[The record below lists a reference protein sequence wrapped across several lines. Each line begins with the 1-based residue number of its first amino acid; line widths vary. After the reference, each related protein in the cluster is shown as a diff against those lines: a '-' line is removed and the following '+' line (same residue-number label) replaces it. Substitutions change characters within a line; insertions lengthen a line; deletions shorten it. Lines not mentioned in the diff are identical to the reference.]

1 LEFWTEEKLIKILEV
16 ADGYGEILGKGPLET
31 VVLNISKQLAAMG
44 HEVTIFERRHSEDW
58 PKEEYVSDVKIVRLD
73 KRRAGRSDLF
83 TLQNPI
89 SIVKMGLDGLL
100 FSWKFSRFVKK
111 QYGDSAYVIH
121 VHFPLSAMFLI
132 FVNKKLRDKIIFTC
146 HADEYRLGL
155 SSRLK
160 PSFSL
165 KVFSPDIFLMKRL
178 KKITLLNEPLM
189 EKLISDKKID
199 PKKLIAIGNGVDIS
213 TFTSAPLVND
223 FEDSYGLDNRPIVLF
238 VGAITRR
245 KGVEYLVKAADIIV
259 NKLGRKDIQFALVGR
274 HLPTGVENEYYLK
287 VTSLVES
294 LHLQG
299 NVKLLD
305 IIPRE
310 TLIKLYAACAVFV
323 LPSLEEG
330 FGLVVTEAMASGKP
344 IVGTNVS
351 GISSQVKNGWNG
363 FLVEPTNE
371 QQLAEKILKV
381 VDDSLLKKEFGKNSR
396 LIVEEKFT
404 WQKIASKYESVYQS
418 VIMGDPLK

>member
-1 LEFWTEEKLIKILEV
+1 
-16 ADGYGEILGKGPLET
+16 
-31 VVLNISKQLAAMG
+31 
-44 HEVTIFERRHSEDW
+44 
-58 PKEEYVSDVKIVRLD
+58 
-73 KRRAGRSDLF
+73 
-83 TLQNPI
+83 
-89 SIVKMGLDGLL
+89 
-100 FSWKFSRFVKK
+100 
-111 QYGDSAYVIH
+111 
-121 VHFPLSAMFLI
+121 
-132 FVNKKLRDKIIFTC
+132 
-146 HADEYRLGL
+146 
-155 SSRLK
+155 
-160 PSFSL
+160 
-165 KVFSPDIFLMKRL
+165 
-178 KKITLLNEPLM
+178 
-189 EKLISDKKID
+189 
-199 PKKLIAIGNGVDIS
+199 
-213 TFTSAPLVND
+213 
-223 FEDSYGLDNRPIVLF
+223 
-238 VGAITRR
+238 
-245 KGVEYLVKAADIIV
+245 
-259 NKLGRKDIQFALVGR
+259 
-274 HLPTGVENEYYLK
+274 
-287 VTSLVES
+287 